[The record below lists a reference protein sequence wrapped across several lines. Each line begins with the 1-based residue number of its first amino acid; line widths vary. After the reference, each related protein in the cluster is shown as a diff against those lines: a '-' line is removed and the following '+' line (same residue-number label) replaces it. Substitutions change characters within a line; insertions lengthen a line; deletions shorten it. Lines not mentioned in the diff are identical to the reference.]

1 MTMHRS
7 LLISLQQ
14 YQRTHDKAVQLFGLF
29 EDAESS
35 ELLRL
40 QQELGELATRL
51 IEDAGL
57 EWDGNPP
64 IYNQGDK

>member
-35 ELLRL
+35 
-40 QQELGELATRL
+40 
-51 IEDAGL
+51 
-57 EWDGNPP
+57 GNPP
-64 IYNQGDK
+64 IYNQGDE